1 MKYSAMNTICYGA
14 KIMLL
19 GILWYEDDI
28 EVNQEIVVITI
39 KRESICM
46 SIALMTTA
54 LISMCD
60 TGVVD
65 KIERVIMRETLILTS
80 EV

>member
-1 MKYSAMNTICYGA
+1 
-14 KIMLL
+14 MLPGL
-19 GILWYEDDI
+19 LRYEDGI

-39 KRESICM
+39 KQESICM